1 MKKNMNGRRR
11 ALFDEELTEQMRAQ
25 PAGTDARR
33 ARSVSAHR
41 GNPAQGH
48 STGRNAGGGMSVISA
63 ILTGRRSRG
72 VACLIVAAVISLSA
86 IVSVA
91 ASIVASHISYAQDG
105 GAATAPDEKNVL
117 SASGGAGE
125 NDPVAG
131 SNSADGRSDGDR
143 GADGKPDGGSAA
155 GNENEDASSEGGVN
169 GQNGSDAT
177 ADGTGETQDFAD
189 TAADAENTADVPA
202 ASGEAVPRYTVKIGF
217 WDKESVSV
225 ETAGATLGEVISAS
239 GTELSAA
246 QLANLDL
253 SMTVDSDITVYAD
266 VVTYETEDVEET
278 IPYETEYVQSAS
290 LAAGVTEVTQKGV
303 EGNQT
308 RRFTVTYVNGAE
320 VSRVQTAS
328 WVDAYV
334 QNQVI
339 TTGTG
344 QSVADSA
351 PAQTQPP
358 QSTEVAGTD
367 TGAGTVTG
375 ANGVTYSYSSYLDVR
390 ATCYYAGGTTAYGIP
405 ADENVIGVDPSVIPF
420 GTRVYVVGPY
430 GDFGVRIA
438 ADCGNMYGNRIDVCL
453 NRDNPLAPGFGW
465 QDMRVYILD

>member
-1 MKKNMNGRRR
+1 MNGRKRP
-11 ALFDEELTEQMRAQ
+11 LFDEELSERMRVQ
-25 PAGTDARR
+25 PATADERRGRGACARR
-33 ARSVSAHR
+33 APGAK
-41 GNPAQGH
+41 H
-48 STGRNAGGGMSVISA
+48 STPRNSGSGISVISA
-63 ILTGRRSRG
+63 LLTGRRSRSI
-72 VACLIVAAVISLSA
+72 ACLTVAAFVTLSA
-86 IVSVA
+86 IVSVT
-91 ASIVASHISYAQDG
+91 ASIVASHISYAQEDG
-105 GAATAPDEKNVL
+105 DVTAYTEKNVL
-117 SASGGAGE
+117 SASNDEALRKTDVAENAAEAENGTDIKSDRADGGKSE
-125 NDPVAG
+125 V
-131 SNSADGRSDGDR
+131 SADGDAQNDDAVLSDDSEGDSGVTQGAQGTDGESSDGEKS
-143 GADGKPDGGSAA
+143 ADIQAPADAA
-155 GNENEDASSEGGVN
+155 G
-169 GQNGSDAT
+169 QK
-177 ADGTGETQDFAD
+177 
-189 TAADAENTADVPA
+189 
-202 ASGEAVPRYTVKIGF
+202 YTVKISF
-217 WDKESVSV
+217 WDGDSVSL
-225 ETAGATLGEVISAS
+225 ETTGATLGEVISAS
-239 GTELSAA
+239 GTALSSA

-253 SMTVDSDITVYAD
+253 SMVIDSDVTVNAD

-290 LAAGVTEVTQKGV
+290 LSAGVTEVTQKGV

-320 VSRVQTAS
+320 VARVQTAS
-328 WVDAYV
+328 WVDSYV

-344 QSVADSA
+344 QSA
-351 PAQTQPP
+351 PVQTQPP
-358 QSTEVAGTD
+358 QSTAPEGTD

-375 ANGVTYSYSSYLDVR
+375 ANGVTYSYSSFLDVR

-465 QDMRVYILD
+465 QNMRVYILN